1 MPTETS
7 ILPRTGERSTSSAA
21 AMRDALERF
30 VFLIHPLDMRDVVR
44 YEPQAANKREPL
56 VRKVLEWMPT
66 NITAHVTGIESKAG
80 KQAEGWFAL
89 VPYLPSQFV
98 SMPREVIYQKIV
110 AGARLG
116 QERGA
121 RIVGLGGYTSVV
133 GDAGITVASRVP
145 DMAVTSG
152 NSYTIATA
160 LQGALE
166 AARRLGMELDSVR
179 CAVVGASGSIGSVCA
194 RIMARKVREIVL
206 VARNRGRLQKIAQ
219 TIKEDCG
226 READIFTEVSPG
238 VRDADIIIT
247 ATSSTGN
254 IITADDL
261 KPGALVCD
269 VSLPHDVCREVASQR
284 PDVLVIEGGM
294 VEIPGER
301 MDFDFDFGYPPR
313 ISLACMAE
321 TILLALEGRYENFTL
336 GRGIRI
342 EQVEEIARIAD
353 KHGFKLAGFRSFD
366 RFVTDDDIAA
376 VRQAAIDSRKGKVR
390 VFAVD
395 GFKEGAR

>member
-1 MPTETS
+1 MPTDTQTTE
-7 ILPRTGERSTSSAA
+7 RTGERSSTQPPNACE
-21 AMRDALERF
+21 ALERF

-66 NITAHVTGIESKAG
+66 NITAHVTGVESKTG
-80 KQAEGWFAL
+80 KKAEGWFAL

-98 SMPREVIYQKIV
+98 EMPREVIYEKII

-166 AARRLGMELDSVR
+166 AARRMGLELDNVR

-206 VARNRGRLQKIAQ
+206 VARNAGRLRKIAQ
-219 TIKEDCG
+219 TIKDDCG
-226 READIFTEVSPG
+226 RDCEIFTEVGPG
-238 VRDADIIIT
+238 VRDADIVIT

-254 IITADDL
+254 IIMANDL

-269 VSLPHDVCREVASQR
+269 VSLPHDVCREVATLR

-294 VEIPGER
+294 VEIPGEN

-321 TILLALEGRYENFTL
+321 TILLALEGRYESFTL
-336 GRGIRI
+336 GRGIKI
-342 EQVEEIARIAD
+342 EQVEEIARLAD

-366 RFVTDDDIAA
+366 RFVTEDDIAQ
-376 VRQAAIDSRKGKVR
+376 VRQAAREMRAGR
-390 VFAVD
+390 RLVFAVD
-395 GFKEGAR
+395 GIKKGAI